1 MLSLDL
7 LPDDTVGE
15 FMLTRHAYI
24 RLDRMVHLKVSFF
37 SVSAMFS
44 EIMSLLFYNL
54 IRYRFEPL
62 VLLRRLEKTFV
73 VASQNIRLVKT
84 EAKFDLV

>member
-1 MLSLDL
+1 
-7 LPDDTVGE
+7 
-15 FMLTRHAYI
+15 
-24 RLDRMVHLKVSFF
+24 MVHLTVSFF

-73 VASQNIRLVKT
+73 VAPQNIRLVKT